1 MFSLYLFS
9 LVVGGGMLLFSLFGG
24 HDGDGHGGH
33 VGHGHVGHDA
43 HGHDALKFFS
53 IRTLTYFLFAFGGV
67 GAVLAKSWSWAA
79 APIVLVVAILAGL
92 GVGAAV
98 TFAFGYL
105 QRTESGARESDDSFV
120 GLTGRVTV
128 PISSGSGMGKVLVER
143 GGRTFELLA
152 KPLETDGHTPAKWK
166 AVVVVEMQRGTAVVM
181 PADDPSVR
189 ELTTS

>member
-9 LVVGGGMLLFSLFGG
+9 LVVGGGMLLFSLLGG
-24 HDGDGHGGH
+24 HDGDGHGH
-33 VGHGHVGHDA
+33 VGHGGHDS

-67 GAVLAKSWSWAA
+67 GAVLAKTWSWAA
-79 APIVLVVAILAGL
+79 APLVLLLAVVAGL

-105 QRTESGARESDDSFV
+105 QRTESGARESEDSFV

-128 PISSGSGMGKVLVER
+128 PISGSGVGKVLVER
-143 GGRTFELLA
+143 GGRTFELMA
-152 KPLETDGHTPAKWK
+152 RPLETDGHTPAKWK

-189 ELTTS
+189 EISTS

>member
-24 HDGDGHGGH
+24 HDGDGHG
-33 VGHGHVGHDA
+33 HVGHDT

-67 GAVLAKSWSWAA
+67 GAVLSKSWSWAA
-79 APIVLVVAILAGL
+79 APIVLALAIVAGL
-92 GVGAAV
+92 FVGAAV
-98 TFAFGYL
+98 TLTFGYL
-105 QRTESGARESDDSFV
+105 QRTESGSRESEDSFV

-128 PISSGSGMGKVLVER
+128 PISGGSGLGKVLVER
-143 GGRTFELLA
+143 GGRTFELMA
-152 KPLETDGHTPAKWK
+152 RPLETDGHTPAKWK

-189 ELTTS
+189 EISTS